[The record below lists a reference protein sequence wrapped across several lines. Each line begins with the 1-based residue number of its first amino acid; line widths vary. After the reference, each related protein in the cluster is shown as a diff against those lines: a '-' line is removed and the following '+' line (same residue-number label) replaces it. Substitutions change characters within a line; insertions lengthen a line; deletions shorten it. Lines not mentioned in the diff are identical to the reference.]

1 MLNRLVL
8 FISFS
13 NHQKSPPRVVQVL
26 TAQNSNF
33 FLLAQSTQNLPLITL
48 VVFISL

>member
-8 FISFS
+8 FISFF
-13 NHQKSPPRVVQVL
+13 NHQKSPSQVVQVL
-26 TAQNSNF
+26 TAKNSKS